1 MTFELSCCWQNW
13 DSRQL
18 PAVNMTETTD
28 GIFVVFI
35 AGIPDTTEV
44 HIRTQVN
51 HAEWTCSGAEVKKTG
66 IGSVYH
72 HFNL

>member
-1 MTFELSCCWQNW
+1 M
-13 DSRQL
+13 
-18 PAVNMTETTD
+18 AETTD
-28 GIFVVFI
+28 GILIVLI

-66 IGSVYH
+66 IGSIYH
-72 HFNL
+72 DFYQIRFPLLSNLFLLGINLA

>member
-1 MTFELSCCWQNW
+1 
-13 DSRQL
+13 
-18 PAVNMTETTD
+18 MTETTD

-51 HAEWTCSGAEVKKTG
+51 HAEWKCSGAEVKKTG